1 MQVQMMN
8 LHPFLPFPTV
18 QGRIPLRSTPT
29 TLLSAPSMDASPS
42 GCQSMHAI
50 ASSGPSVAQTTKV
63 PGIIEVTRS
72 VINTEGFRGL
82 WLGHAGTIFR
92 ETGGCV
98 AWFVSK
104 EWVARQL
111 LACRMSDSQPKS
123 SAHLLVWE
131 SGISGAI
138 AGAVGALVCYPAD
151 TVKSAMQTEGDL
163 LKTSSSVQSRRRRS
177 TFLGTF
183 RRMWATHGFKG
194 LYAGCGMT
202 TARAIPSSGIIFV
215 VYDKLSTWFT

>member
-1 MQVQMMN
+1 
-8 LHPFLPFPTV
+8 
-18 QGRIPLRSTPT
+18 
-29 TLLSAPSMDASPS
+29 
-42 GCQSMHAI
+42 MHAF
-50 ASSGPSVAQTTKV
+50 ASTSTTAAQITKL

-72 VINTEGFRGL
+72 VINTEGFGGL
-82 WLGHAGTIFR
+82 WLGHAGTILR

-104 EWVARQL
+104 EWVARKL
-111 LACRMSDSQPKS
+111 LARRINDSEPNS
-123 SAHLLVWE
+123 GAHLLAWE
-131 SGISGAI
+131 SGFSGAI

-151 TVKSAMQTEGDL
+151 TVKSAMQTEEDL
-163 LKTSSSVQSRRRRS
+163 LKTSRPVQSHRQRS
-177 TFLGTF
+177 IFLGTF
-183 RRMWATHGFKG
+183 RRRWAAHGLKG